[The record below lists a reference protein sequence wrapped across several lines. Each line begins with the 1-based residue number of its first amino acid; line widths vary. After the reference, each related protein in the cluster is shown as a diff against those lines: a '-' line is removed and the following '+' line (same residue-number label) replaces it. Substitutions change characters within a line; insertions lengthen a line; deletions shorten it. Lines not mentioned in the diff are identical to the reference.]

1 MGGRLSHLSTQTL
14 ARELPLVF
22 AGIHSRTASAM
33 EYVGEFDARHAYL
46 PAGYQ
51 SMLAYCVGELHRDE
65 QAALK
70 LIRAARIA
78 HKFPVPF
85 DAVADGR
92 LHLTGVILLKP
103 HLTDANVD
111 ELLAAAAH
119 KTRTEIELLLAER
132 FPKPDVPT
140 RVEDLSP
147 PLALDLTNEV

>member
-33 EYVGEFDARHAYL
+33 EYIAEFDARHAYL
-46 PAGYQ
+46 PAGFK
-51 SMLAYCVGELHRDE
+51 SMLAYCVDGLHLCD

-78 HKFPVPF
+78 QKFPVLF
-85 DAVADGR
+85 DAVAQGR

-103 HLTDANVD
+103 HLTEANVD
-111 ELLAAAAH
+111 DLVAAAAH
-119 KTRTEIELLLAER
+119 KTRSEIELLLGER
-132 FPKPDVPT
+132 FPRPDMPT
-140 RVEDLSP
+140 RLQDLSP
-147 PLALDLTNEV
+147 PPDRKSVV